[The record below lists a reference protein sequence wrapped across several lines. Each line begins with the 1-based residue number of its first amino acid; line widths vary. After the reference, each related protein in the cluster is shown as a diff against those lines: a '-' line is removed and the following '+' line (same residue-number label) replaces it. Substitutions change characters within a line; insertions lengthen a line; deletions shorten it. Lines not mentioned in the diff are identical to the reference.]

1 MMMNDNFSIYVHI
14 PFCQSKCIY
23 CDFASFVAG
32 EDKVK
37 KYFEALCQEVEK
49 CEFSGKAQTVYF
61 GGGTPSCVKAEY
73 IKKVLLK
80 LKEKFEIDKNCEIS
94 IECNP
99 ASADKRKLEKY
110 KEIGINRISFG
121 VQSLNDKQLSFLGRR
136 HKREDALESIALAKD
151 VGFENISADLLLGL
165 EKSSASEVCNFC
177 KSLIESGVTHI
188 SAYMLQVEEG
198 TPLAKMVKDGKV
210 SLPDDDE
217 SAGIYQKVARFLK
230 QNNFERYEISNF
242 AKKGYE
248 CKHNLAYWQGK
259 DYLGFGLGAVGCVG
273 SERKSNGKTFEE
285 YFDGKSYI
293 ERLTLQEQIE
303 EIIMLGLRTRYG
315 FEVERV
321 KRLGYDIT
329 KNENYQ
335 NFLSQGIIKEKDGFI
350 AINDDYFGVCND
362 IIVKLFP

>member
-1 MMMNDNFSIYVHI
+1 MMNKTFSIYVHI

-23 CDFASFVAG
+23 CDFASFVVP

-37 KYFEALCQEVEK
+37 KYFDALCQEIER
-49 CEFSGKAQTVYF
+49 CEFSGKAKTIYF
-61 GGGTPSCVKAEY
+61 GGGTPSCVDAEN
-73 IKKVLLK
+73 IERVLLK
-80 LKEKFEIDKNCEIS
+80 LKEKFDFDEACEIS

-99 ASADKRKLEKY
+99 ASADKSKLERYRKM
-110 KEIGINRISFG
+110 GINRISFG
-121 VQSLNDKQLSFLGRR
+121 VQSLNDNQLAFLGRR
-136 HKREDALESIALAKD
+136 HKSVDALESIAMAKE

-165 EKSSASEVCNFC
+165 PKSSANEICEFC
-177 KSLIESGVTHI
+177 GRLIESGVTHI

-198 TPLAKMVKDGKV
+198 TPLAKMVGQGKV
-210 SLPDDDE
+210 ILPSDDMTADIYEKVTNKLDE
-217 SAGIYQKVARFLK
+217 
-230 QNNFERYEISNF
+230 NNFERYEISNF
-242 AKKGYE
+242 AKKGFE

-259 DYLGFGLGAVGCVG
+259 DYLGFGLGAVGCENGV
-273 SERKSNGKTFEE
+273 RKMNGKTFEE
-285 YFDGKSYI
+285 YFDGKSYK

-321 KRLGYDIT
+321 KRLGYDIS
-329 KNENYQ
+329 KNENYK
-335 NFLSQGIIKEKDGFI
+335 NFLSQGIIKEKDGFV